1 MTMSISFHENLDYS
15 ETSISYDDV
24 SSMSSTTAAS
34 ARSATTKSYA
44 PKPDEIHLFAEK
56 FRVPVL
62 SKHITRPRLN
72 ELLTKFSEQI
82 GATMITGRAGTGKTT
97 LAADFAQNYE
107 SVAWYR
113 VESADIGWNVFARYF
128 AESFNQTNLDAEN
141 LAESEVAPFLENL
154 FSRLAECDISKPVL
168 IVLDDVHY
176 IFDAPWFAE
185 FFNSLL
191 YLLNENTHLVL
202 LARSS
207 PAFPLWRLR
216 SKQVLGVVD
225 EDLLLFNEEEARKFL
240 SAYHVADKTKQ
251 EIYEKSFGRIGKLKS
266 LAEAAQEKR
275 VKWSD

>member
-1 MTMSISFHENLDYS
+1 MTMSISFHETSDYS

-24 SSMSSTTAAS
+24 SSVSSPSAAS
-34 ARSATTKSYA
+34 KNFASKS
-44 PKPDEIHLFAEK
+44 DEIHLFAEK
-56 FRVPVL
+56 FRVPEL

-72 ELLTKFSEQI
+72 ELLTKFSGQI

-107 SVAWYR
+107 SIAWYR

-128 AESFNQTNLDAEN
+128 AESFHQTNLKVETSAKNSGGE
-141 LAESEVAPFLENL
+141 EVAPFLENL
-154 FSRLAECDISKPVL
+154 FSRLAACDIKKPVL

-191 YLLNENTHLVL
+191 YLLDENTHLLL

-216 SKQVLGVVD
+216 SKQVLGVID
-225 EDLLLFNEEEARKFL
+225 EELLLFNAGEAGEFL
-240 SAYHVADKTKQ
+240 KSYRLNKKTEQ
-251 EIYEKSFGRIGKLKS
+251 EIFKKSFGRIGKLKS
-266 LAEAAQEKR
+266 LAET
-275 VKWSD
+275 V

>member
-1 MTMSISFHENLDYS
+1 MTMSISFHENLEYS

-24 SSMSSTTAAS
+24 STGSST
-34 ARSATTKSYA
+34 SATGNYA
-44 PKPDEIHLFAEK
+44 PKSDEIHLFAEK

-97 LAADFAQNYE
+97 LAADFAENYE
-107 SVAWYR
+107 SVAWFR
-113 VESADIGWNVFARYF
+113 VESADINWTVFAKYF
-128 AESFNQTNLDAEN
+128 AESFNQTNLNAEN
-141 LAESEVAPFLENL
+141 LAENSTEIEVAPFLENL
-154 FSRLAECDISKPVL
+154 FSRLAECDIKKPVL

-191 YLLNENTHLVL
+191 YLLDENTHLLL

-216 SKQVLGVVD
+216 SKQVLGVVG
-225 EDLLLFNEEEARKFL
+225 EELLLFNDEEAEKFL
-240 SAYHVADKTKQ
+240 AGYRLDDKTKQ
-251 EIYEKSFGRIGKLKS
+251 EIFKKSFGRIGKLKS
-266 LAEAAQEKR
+266 LAEAALEKR
-275 VKWSD
+275 VK

>member
-1 MTMSISFHENLDYS
+1 MSISFHENLEYS

-24 SSMSSTTAAS
+24 STAGT
-34 ARSATTKSYA
+34 ATKNYA
-44 PKPDEIHLFAEK
+44 PKSEEIHLFAEK
-56 FRVPVL
+56 FRVPHL
-62 SKHITRPRLN
+62 EKHITRPRLN

-97 LAADFAQNYE
+97 LAADFAQNYD
-107 SVAWYR
+107 SVAWFR
-113 VESADIGWNVFARYF
+113 VESADINWNVFAAYF
-128 AESFNQTNLDAEN
+128 AESFNQTNLNAEN
-141 LAESEVAPFLENL
+141 LAENPTEIEVAPFLENL
-154 FSRLAECDISKPVL
+154 FSRLAASDMKKPVL

-191 YLLNENTHLVL
+191 YLLNENTHLLL

-225 EDLLLFNEEEARKFL
+225 EELLLFNDEEAEKFL
-240 SAYHVADKTKQ
+240 ASYRLDDKTRQ
-251 EIYEKSFGRIGKLKS
+251 EIFKKSFGRIGKLKS
-266 LAEAAQEKR
+266 LAEAALEKR

>member
-1 MTMSISFHENLDYS
+1 MSISFHENLDYS
-15 ETSISYDDV
+15 ETGISYDDV
-24 SSMSSTTAAS
+24 STVSSTSAA
-34 ARSATTKSYA
+34 AKDYA

-97 LAADFAQNYE
+97 LAADFAQNYD
-107 SVAWYR
+107 SVAWFR
-113 VESADIGWNVFARYF
+113 VESSDINWNVFATYF
-128 AESFNQTNLDAEN
+128 AESFNQTNLKAESPAEN
-141 LAESEVAPFLENL
+141 SSEIEVAPFLEKL
-154 FSRLAECDISKPVL
+154 FSRLAACDIKKPVL
-168 IVLDDVHY
+168 IVLDDVHH

-191 YLLNENTHLVL
+191 YLLNENTHLLL

-225 EDLLLFNEEEARKFL
+225 EDLLLFNREEAKQFL
-240 SAYHVADKTKQ
+240 ASYCLADKTAQ
-251 EIYEKSFGRIGKLKS
+251 EIFKKSFGRIGKLKS
-266 LAEAAQEKR
+266 LAEAEPDKQLW
-275 VKWSD
+275 WSD

>member
-1 MTMSISFHENLDYS
+1 MMMSISFHENLDYS

-24 SSMSSTTAAS
+24 SSAGATTA
-34 ARSATTKSYA
+34 KNYA
-44 PKPDEIHLFAEK
+44 PKSDEIHLFAEK
-56 FRVPVL
+56 LRVPKL
-62 SKHITRPRLN
+62 SKHISRPRLN
-72 ELLTKFSEQI
+72 ELLAKFSEQI

-97 LAADFAQNYE
+97 LAADCAQNYE
-107 SVAWYR
+107 SIAWYR
-113 VESADIGWNVFARYF
+113 VESSDVNWNVFARYF
-128 AESFNQTNLDAEN
+128 TESFNQTNLAAEN
-141 LAESEVAPFLENL
+141 PAEMEAAFFLENL
-154 FSRLAECDISKPVL
+154 FSRLAASDMKKPVL

-216 SKQVLGVVD
+216 SKQVLGVID
-225 EDLLLFNEEEARKFL
+225 EELLLFNDEEAKKFL
-240 SAYHVADKTKQ
+240 TSYRLDDKTEQ
-251 EIYEKSFGRIGKLKS
+251 EIFKKSFGRIGKLKS
-266 LAEAAQEKR
+266 LAETALEKR

>member
-24 SSMSSTTAAS
+24 SSVSSAGA
-34 ARSATTKSYA
+34 TKSYA
-44 PKPDEIHLFAEK
+44 PKADEIHLFAEK
-56 FRVPVL
+56 LRVPRL
-62 SKHITRPRLN
+62 EKHITRPRLN

-113 VESADIGWNVFARYF
+113 VESADSGWNVFARYF
-128 AESFNQTNLDAEN
+128 AESFNQTNLDAEHPAEN
-141 LAESEVAPFLENL
+141 SAESEVAPFLENL
-154 FSRLAECDISKPVL
+154 FSRLAACDIRKPVL

-191 YLLNENTHLVL
+191 YLLDQNTHLVL

-225 EDLLLFNEEEARKFL
+225 EELLLFNDAEAGDFL
-240 SAYHVADKTKQ
+240 AGYSLDDKTQQ
-251 EIYEKSFGRIGKLKS
+251 EIFKKSFGRIGKLKS
-266 LAEAAQEKR
+266 LAEAAREKR
-275 VKWSD
+275 VKWKD

>member
-1 MTMSISFHENLDYS
+1 MSISFHENLDYS

-24 SSMSSTTAAS
+24 STAG
-34 ARSATTKSYA
+34 TTKSYA
-44 PKPDEIHLFAEK
+44 PKSDEIHLFTEK

-62 SKHITRPRLN
+62 SKHTSRPRLN
-72 ELLTKFSEQI
+72 ELLTKFSGQI

-113 VESADIGWNVFARYF
+113 VESADVNWNVFARYF
-128 AESFNQTNLDAEN
+128 AESFHQTNLKAETSARN
-141 LAESEVAPFLENL
+141 STEAEAAAFVEKLFLRLAESDV
-154 FSRLAECDISKPVL
+154 SKPVL

-176 IFDAPWFAE
+176 IFDAPWFAD

-191 YLLNENTHLVL
+191 YTLNPNTHLLL

-216 SKQVLGVVD
+216 SKQVLGVID
-225 EDLLLFNEEEARKFL
+225 EELLLFNPEEARRFL
-240 SAYHVADKTKQ
+240 TGYLLTERMAQ
-251 EIYEKSFGRIGKLKS
+251 EIFKKSFGRIGKLKS
-266 LAEAAQEKR
+266 LAEAA
-275 VKWSD
+275 

>member
-1 MTMSISFHENLDYS
+1 MSISFHETSDYS

-24 SSMSSTTAAS
+24 SGVSSTAA
-34 ARSATTKSYA
+34 AKNYA
-44 PKPDEIHLFAEK
+44 PKADEIHLFAEK
-56 FRVPVL
+56 FRVPEL

-72 ELLTKFSEQI
+72 ELLTKFSAQI

-107 SVAWYR
+107 SVAWYT

-128 AESFNQTNLDAEN
+128 AESFHQTNLKSEN
-141 LAESEVAPFLENL
+141 STGEEVAPFLENL
-154 FSRLAECDISKPVL
+154 FSRLAACDTKKPVL

-202 LARSS
+202 LSRSS

-216 SKQVLGVVD
+216 SKQVLGVID
-225 EDLLLFNEEEARKFL
+225 EELLLFNDEETKEFL
-240 SAYHVADKTKQ
+240 ASY
-251 EIYEKSFGRIGKLKS
+251 R
-266 LAEAAQEKR
+266 
-275 VKWSD
+275 

>member
-1 MTMSISFHENLDYS
+1 MSISFHENLEYS

-24 SSMSSTTAAS
+24 STPSTTT
-34 ARSATTKSYA
+34 ATKNYSPKS
-44 PKPDEIHLFAEK
+44 DEIHLFAEK
-56 FRVPVL
+56 LRVPVL

-97 LAADFAQNYE
+97 LAADFAENYE
-107 SVAWYR
+107 SVAWFR
-113 VESADIGWNVFARYF
+113 VEASDINWTVFAAYF
-128 AESFNQTNLDAEN
+128 AESFNQTNLNPEN
-141 LAESEVAPFLENL
+141 LAENSTETEVAAFLENL
-154 FSRLAECDISKPVL
+154 FSRLLECDIKKPVL

-191 YLLNENTHLVL
+191 CLLNENTHLLL

-225 EDLLLFNEEEARKFL
+225 EELLLFNDEEAEKFL
-240 SAYHVADKTKQ
+240 TGYCLDDKTKQ
-251 EIYEKSFGRIGKLKS
+251 EIFKKSFGRIGKLKS
-266 LAEAAQEKR
+266 LAEAALEKR

>member
-1 MTMSISFHENLDYS
+1 MSISFHETLDYS

-24 SSMSSTTAAS
+24 SSVS
-34 ARSATTKSYA
+34 SATTAKTYA
-44 PKPDEIHLFAEK
+44 PKSDEIHLFAEK

-72 ELLTKFSEQI
+72 ELLAKFSEQI

-107 SVAWYR
+107 SVAWYT
-113 VESADIGWNVFARYF
+113 VESADSGWNVFARYF
-128 AESFNQTNLDAEN
+128 AESFKQTNLDAEN
-141 LAESEVAPFLENL
+141 LAENSSEIEVAPFLENL
-154 FSRLAECDISKPVL
+154 FSRLAECDIKKPVL

-176 IFDAPWFAE
+176 LFDAPWFAE
-185 FFNSLL
+185 FFSSLL
-191 YLLNENTHLVL
+191 YLLNENTHLLL

-225 EDLLLFNEEEARKFL
+225 EDLLLFNDEETKQFL
-240 SAYHVADKTKQ
+240 DGYDLDDKTAQ
-251 EIYEKSFGRIGKLKS
+251 EIFKKSFGRIAKLKS
-266 LAEAAQEKR
+266 LAEAA
-275 VKWSD
+275 